1 MGPAE
6 SGPEP
11 VVNPASST
19 PLRTEVKVKFISI
32 DTPAEDAV
40 LPHAA
45 QGVQIVGHAG
55 KKTERKAQNR
65 AENGIAGTFGS
76 SQSRLH
82 WLHSVQCPNANAQ
95 SSQCSRAS

>member
-55 KKTERKAQNR
+55 KLARKRVAVRDVSWGAAPR
-65 AENGIAGTFGS
+65 ALPANM
-76 SQSRLH
+76 H
-82 WLHSVQCPNANAQ
+82 CCP
-95 SSQCSRAS
+95 ASALEEGCDTD

>member
-19 PLRTEVKVKFISI
+19 PLRTEVKVKLISI

-55 KKTERKAQNR
+55 KLARKRVAVR
-65 AENGIAGTFGS
+65 VGCSTPCPP
-76 SQSRLH
+76 SQHALLSCL
-82 WLHSVQCPNANAQ
+82 SP
-95 SSQCSRAS
+95 